1 MEHLDLLHVDLAEEF
16 ISQNFLTETLRSGY
30 HSVEIQPVNIL
41 VAQSVDAAPY
51 HQYQDQNPGQKSQVK
66 KALKRMKPRVLP
78 DSAERELTTKT
89 G

>member
-1 MEHLDLLHVDLAEEF
+1 MEHLDPLHVDLAEGF
-16 ISQNFLTETLRSGY
+16 ISLGGGH
-30 HSVEIQPVNIL
+30 HSVEIHPVNSLL

-51 HQYQDQNPGQKSQVK
+51 HQHQDQNPGQKSQAK

-78 DSAERELTTKT
+78 DSA